1 MTKSILVSFAVLA
14 LSTSAALAAQR
25 TYHHRDAVNAG
36 GAYASGP
43 HVAGPYAGGPYAGGP
58 YAGGPYVRGAYASMG
73 APPVGPVG
81 WQRGMNSS
89 DYTNY
94 MRNLHDSGYDP
105 KNDYN
110 SNGIISTQ

>member
-14 LSTSAALAAQR
+14 LSTSAAFAAQR
-25 TYHHRDAVNAG
+25 TYHHRDAMNAG
-36 GAYASGP
+36 GAYAR
-43 HVAGPYAGGPYAGGP
+43 GPYVAGPYAGGP

-81 WQRGMNSS
+81 WQGGMNSS